1 MVWLVDENEDNTN
14 TISEL
19 EVTPAG
25 SPASEEGESGV
36 LQETK
41 QAPDAKP
48 DEAQALQD
56 KYLRLAAEFENYK
69 RLAQRDQRE
78 HSRFANESILKELL
92 PIVDNLE
99 RAIRS
104 SKESPTPDGLIQG
117 VELTLKQFLE
127 TLAKFGVRQVTSVG
141 EAFDPSRHQAVAHVE
156 SKDTSENTVVE
167 EYQRGYLLHDRILRA
182 AMVAVA
188 NAPKTAIRDEGETP
202 LSADEASVDAPN

>member
-1 MVWLVDENEDNTN
+1 MWLVDKNEDNTN

-19 EVTPAG
+19 EVSPAG

-92 PIVDNLE
+92 PIADNLE

-104 SKESPTPDGLIQG
+104 STESPTPDGLIQG

-167 EYQRGYLLHDRILRA
+167 EYQSGYLLHDRILRA

-188 NAPKTAIRDEGETP
+188 TAPKTAIRDESETP

>member
-1 MVWLVDENEDNTN
+1 MDENEDNTN

-78 HSRFANESILKELL
+78 YSRFANESILKELL

-127 TLAKFGVRQVTSVG
+127 TLGKFGVRQVTSVG

-156 SKDTSENTVVE
+156 SKDTSENTVAE

-188 NAPKTAIRDEGETP
+188 NAPKTAIRDEGEIP